1 MGSTSMKRPVR
12 LLAGTISVVVGFAVM
27 PALVAVAAPAARLA
41 STPHP
46 AQGKQATLG
55 APRKVNLKALS
66 GVPAGAHPHLVA
78 PFLSA
83 HTGHATSAPRR
94 AGVTVLRA
102 SAPQAADTAI
112 TAFSVMSL
120 ARQFGIF
127 GPDQLLQPPDTQLAA
142 GPGAVLEMVNDTA
155 SVWSKTGTLLADA
168 DLNVF
173 FGVPGTQSFSDP
185 RVLYDTSSGRWF
197 VSGFSFDNS
206 FNSRAYLAVSASSDP
221 LGNFFVYTVNTAAG
235 VVSDQ
240 PMTGVCDD
248 KVVMSWNDFTT
259 PNNPVFTSAQ
269 TLVLQKSSLLAGAT
283 VNTDSFTSTTDFR
296 LVPAQSL
303 SATSTCWLT
312 ENKADTALAVFAV
325 TGTPDATNV
334 AMTETDLPVSAFTA
348 PPAPHQPSGV
358 TNDKALD
365 ERLLSAV
372 YRDGLLWTSGTDG
385 CKVSST
391 SPIQDCMRLIEA
403 SAASPTPS
411 LLNDI
416 HVTGPVGT
424 DQYYPAV
431 SLDNSDNLFVSY
443 SQSSAAQF
451 PGAFA
456 VTRVA
461 SSGTFTTPLTIAA
474 GRASYDGGGTPRW
487 GDYSAAAPDP
497 ALAGAVWVTGEYAP
511 SDAASGDWG
520 TATAEASLTAPPA
533 RAIAVGAEGGNGAL
547 YAQAPQLG
555 GGWHSL
561 GGTIIAA
568 PAVAARPNPNG
579 TTPAQPLFVATAAD
593 HTLWV
598 RSLSAGWQR
607 LGPETMSC
615 LNGPAA
621 VITGASILTLAC
633 EGLDRA
639 LWVNST
645 TWTGSGLPTVTSAWT
660 RLGGVLANGP
670 AAAPVGG
677 TMTYFVPGTNGQIF
691 TRTNAAGYTA
701 RPWVCIGRPAAA
713 AEPAS
718 SDTIFG
724 CQGSN
729 HALWV
734 AANGGTGWTPAVS
747 LGGSLIGG
755 PAVAAASHVTDLLVE
770 GSNQAVYVRTPLSG
784 YVSLGGV
791 VVGGV
796 GAAGLN

>member
-1 MGSTSMKRPVR
+1 MGARQRTVR
-12 LLAGTISVVVGFAVM
+12 LLVGTISVAVGLAAA
-27 PALVAVAAPAARLA
+27 PALAAVAAPTARMA
-41 STPHP
+41 GTPHP
-46 AQGKQATLG
+46 AQGKQSTLG

-66 GVPAGAHPHLVA
+66 GVPAGAHPGLAA

-102 SAPQAADTAI
+102 GAPQAAAAAI
-112 TAFSVMSL
+112 TAFPVMSL

-127 GPDQLLQPPDTQLAA
+127 GQDQLVQPPDTQLAA
-142 GPGAVLEMVNDTA
+142 GPGALVEAVNSSV
-155 SVWSKTGTLLADA
+155 SVWSKTGTLLAAA
-168 DLNVF
+168 DLNAF
-173 FGVPGTQSFSDP
+173 FGVPGTQSFTDP
-185 RVLYDTSSGRWF
+185 RVLYDTASGRWF
-197 VSGFSFDNS
+197 MSGLSFDNS
-206 FNSRAYLAVSASSDP
+206 FNSHAYLAISTSSDP

-235 VVSDQ
+235 VLSDQ

-248 KVVMSWNDFTT
+248 KAVMSWNNFTT
-259 PNNPVFTSAQ
+259 PNNPAFTSAQ

-283 VNTDSFTSTTDFR
+283 VNTDIFTSTTDFR

-303 SATSTCWLT
+303 SPTSTCWLT
-312 ENKADTALAVFAV
+312 ENKADTALAAFAV
-325 TGTPDATNV
+325 TGTPDAANV
-334 AMTETDLPVSAFTA
+334 AMTETDLPVRAFTA

-358 TNDKALD
+358 TNDSALD

-372 YRDGLLWTSGTDG
+372 YRDGLLWASGTDG
-385 CKVSST
+385 CKVSAT
-391 SPIQDCMRLIEA
+391 SPTQDCLRLIEA
-403 SAASPTPS
+403 SAASSPPS

-416 HVTGPVGT
+416 DVTGPAGT

-431 SLDNSDNLFVSY
+431 SLDNSDNLFVGY
-443 SQSSAAQF
+443 SQSSPAQF

-461 SSGTFTTPLTIAA
+461 SGGTFTTPLTIAA
-474 GRASYDGGGTPRW
+474 GRASYDGGNTPRW

-497 ALAGAVWVTGEYAP
+497 ALAGAMWMTAEYAP
-511 SDAASGDWG
+511 SDAASGNWA
-520 TATAEASLTAPPA
+520 TATGEVSLTAPPA
-533 RAIAVGAEGGNGAL
+533 PAIAVGAEGGNGAL
-547 YAQAPQLG
+547 YVRAPQLG
-555 GGWHSL
+555 AGWHSL
-561 GGTIIAA
+561 GGRIIAA

-579 TTPAQPLFVATAAD
+579 STPAQPLFVATAAD

-607 LGPETMSC
+607 LGPRTASC

-621 VITGASILTLAC
+621 VITGASTLTLAC

-639 LWVNST
+639 LWVNHT

-660 RLGGVLANGP
+660 RLGGVLGNGP

-677 TMTYFVPGTNGQIF
+677 TITYFVPGTNRQIF
-691 TRTNAAGYTA
+691 TRTNTAGYTA

-718 SDTIFG
+718 NDTVFG
-724 CQGSN
+724 CQGGN

-734 AANGGTGWTPAVS
+734 AANGGARWTPAVS

-755 PAVAAASHVTDLLVE
+755 PGVAAASHAAGLLVE
-770 GSNQAVYVRTPLSG
+770 GTNRAVYLRTPISG
-784 YVSLGGV
+784 YVSLGGG